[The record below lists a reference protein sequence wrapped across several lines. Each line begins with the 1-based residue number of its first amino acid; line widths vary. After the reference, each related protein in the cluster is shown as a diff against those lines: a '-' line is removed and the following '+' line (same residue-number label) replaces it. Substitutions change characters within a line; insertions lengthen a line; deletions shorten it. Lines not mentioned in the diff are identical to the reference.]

1 MCGHPW
7 SSDMDLPSMSL
18 CKSSDSIQFLSS
30 PRRSS
35 SRSSETP
42 WFTTGISYDGFIIS
56 GGSEYKVRSEAF
68 IAKCKAG
75 CVFLMVIRPEFR
87 LGLIIDGAHR

>member
-1 MCGHPW
+1 
-7 SSDMDLPSMSL
+7 MSL
-18 CKSSDSIQFLSS
+18 CKSSDSIQFFSS

-42 WFTTGISYDGFIIS
+42 WFTTGISYDGFIMS

-68 IAKCKAG
+68 IAK
-75 CVFLMVIRPEFR
+75 M
-87 LGLIIDGAHR
+87 